1 MAETVGFI
9 GLGTMGRPMA
19 RNIQKHGHPMVVFDV
34 VEAVLAPL
42 IEAGARTA
50 GSPSEVAAASDVVIT
65 MLPDAPD
72 VERVAFGSD
81 GIVEGLRPDAVYVDM
96 STIDP
101 ATTRRIGK
109 AFAERGLRTMDC
121 PVGRTQDHAVAGTL
135 LLMAG
140 GDAAVIE
147 QARPVLMCMGDI
159 LVHCGELGC
168 GQAMKLT
175 NNCLAAS
182 ILAATCEALV
192 TGVKAG
198 LSLDLMREVI
208 AGTMAANAALSISLP
223 KKALRGDF
231 APGFMVQLA
240 HKDVRLALDLARSLG
255 IATPLGSAA
264 LAALADARAHGM
276 GRDDVSS
283 LLRLREREAGLE
295 VRLTRQAAQAPGGG

>member
-19 RNIQKHGHPMVVFDV
+19 LNVRKHGHPMVVFDV
-34 VEAVLAPL
+34 IEAALAPL
-42 IEAGARTA
+42 VEAGARTA
-50 GSPSEVAAASDVVIT
+50 GSPREVAAASDVVIT

-72 VERVAFGSD
+72 VELAALGPD
-81 GIVEGLRPDAVYVDM
+81 GIIEGLRPDAVYVDM

-101 ATTRRIGK
+101 DTTRRIGQ
-109 AFAERGLRTMDC
+109 AFAARGLRTMDC

-140 GDAAVIE
+140 GEPAIIE
-147 QARPVLMCMGDI
+147 QVRPVLMCMGDT
-159 LVHCGELGC
+159 LVHCGALSC

-182 ILAATCEALV
+182 VLAATCEALV
-192 TGVKAG
+192 TGIKAG
-198 LSLDLMREVI
+198 LSLEVMREVL
-208 AGTMAANAALSISLP
+208 AGTMAANAALSTSLP

-231 APGFMVQLA
+231 SPGFMVHLA
-240 HKDVRLALDLARSLG
+240 HKDVRLALEMARSLG
-255 IATPLGSAA
+255 VSTPLGDGA

-276 GRDDVSS
+276 ERDDIGS
-283 LLRLREREAGLE
+283 LLRLREQEADLE
-295 VRLTRQAAQAPGGG
+295 VRLSPAAGG

>member
-19 RNIQKHGHPMVVFDV
+19 RNIQKHGHAMVVFDV
-34 VEAVLAPL
+34 DEAALAPL
-42 IEAGARTA
+42 IEGGARAA
-50 GSPSEVAAASDVVIT
+50 GSPAEVAAASDVVIT

-72 VERVAFGSD
+72 VEQAVLGTS
-81 GIVEGLRPDAVYVDM
+81 GIIDGLRPGAVHVDM

-109 AFAERGLRTMDC
+109 PFAERGLYTMDC

-135 LLMAG
+135 ILMAG
-140 GDAAVIE
+140 GDTAVVE
-147 QARPVLMCMGDI
+147 RARPVLMCMGET
-159 LVHCGELGC
+159 LFYCGELGC

-182 ILAATCEALV
+182 ILAATCEAVV

-208 AGTMAANAALSISLP
+208 AGTMAANAALSTSLP
-223 KKALRGDF
+223 RKALSGDF
-231 APGFMVQLA
+231 SPGFMVHLA
-240 HKDVRLALDLARSLG
+240 HKDVRLALDMAQALG
-255 IATPLGSAA
+255 IATPIGSAT
-264 LAALADARAHGM
+264 LAALGDARAHGM
-276 GRDDVSS
+276 AREDISS
-283 LLRLREREAGLE
+283 LLRLREQEAGLE
-295 VRLTRQAAQAPGGG
+295 VRLTSPAAPAPVSG

>member
-19 RNIQKHGHPMVVFDV
+19 LNVRKHGHPMVVFDV
-34 VEAVLAPL
+34 IEAALATL
-42 IEAGARTA
+42 IEAGARAA
-50 GSPSEVAAASDVVIT
+50 GSPREVAAASDVVIT

-72 VERVAFGSD
+72 VEQAALGRG
-81 GIVEGLRPDAVYVDM
+81 GIIEGLRSDAVYVDM

-101 ATTRRIGK
+101 DTTRRIGR

-140 GDAAVIE
+140 GDPAIVE
-147 QARPVLMCMGDI
+147 QARPVLMCMGET
-159 LVHCGELGC
+159 LVHCGDLGC
-168 GQAMKLT
+168 GQAMKLA

-192 TGVKAG
+192 TGIKAG
-198 LSLDLMREVI
+198 LSLEMMREVLG
-208 AGTMAANAALSISLP
+208 GTMAANAALSTSLP

-231 APGFMVQLA
+231 SPGFMVHLA
-240 HKDVRLALDLARSLG
+240 HKDVRLALEMARSLG
-255 IATPLGSAA
+255 VSTPLGHGA

-276 GRDDVSS
+276 ERDDISS
-283 LLRLREREAGLE
+283 LLRLREQEADLE
-295 VRLTRQAAQAPGGG
+295 VRLSPAARG

>member
-1 MAETVGFI
+1 MAATVGFI

-34 VEAVLAPL
+34 VEAALAPL
-42 IEAGARTA
+42 VEAGARAA
-50 GSPSEVAAASDVVIT
+50 GSPQQVAAASDVLIT

-72 VERVAFGSD
+72 VEQAALGPE
-81 GIVEGLRPDAVYVDM
+81 GIIEGLRPHAVYVDM

-101 ATTRRIGK
+101 TTTRRIGK

-135 LLMAG
+135 ILMAG

-147 QARPVLMCMGDI
+147 QARPVLMCMGET
-159 LVHCGELGC
+159 LFHCGELGC

-208 AGTMAANAALSISLP
+208 GGTMAANAALSTSLP
-223 KKALRGDF
+223 KKALSGDF
-231 APGFMVQLA
+231 TPGFMVHLA

-255 IATPLGSAA
+255 ISMPVGSATFA
-264 LAALADARAHGM
+264 TLGDARAHGLE
-276 GRDDVSS
+276 RHDISS
-283 LLRLREREAGLE
+283 LLRLREQEAGLE
-295 VRLTRQAAQAPGGG
+295 VRLTPRDAV

>member
-19 RNIQKHGHPMVVFDV
+19 RNIQKHGHPLVVFDV
-34 VEAVLAPL
+34 VAPALAPL
-42 IEAGARTA
+42 IDAGASAA
-50 GSPSEVAAASDVVIT
+50 GSPREVAAASDVVIT

-72 VERVAFGSD
+72 VEQAALGQD
-81 GIVEGLRPDAVYVDM
+81 GIIEGLRPGAVYVDM

-135 LLMAG
+135 ILMAG

-147 QARPVLMCMGDI
+147 QARPVLMCMGET
-159 LVHCGELGC
+159 LFHCGELGC

-208 AGTMAANAALSISLP
+208 AGTMAANAALSASLP

-231 APGFMVQLA
+231 SPGFMVHLA

-255 IATPLGSAA
+255 ISTPLGSAA
-264 LAALADARAHGM
+264 LATLADARAHGM
-276 GRDDVSS
+276 ERDDISS
-283 LLRLREREAGLE
+283 LLRLREQEGGIE
-295 VRLTRQAAQAPGGG
+295 VRLPADSVRRG

>member
-9 GLGTMGRPMA
+9 GLGMMGQPMA

-34 VEAVLAPL
+34 VEAALLPL
-42 IEAGARTA
+42 VEGGARA
-50 GSPSEVAAASDVVIT
+50 ASSPREVAASCDVVIT

-72 VERVAFGSD
+72 VEQAALGPD
-81 GIVEGLRPDAVYVDM
+81 GIIEGLGPDAVYVDM

-101 ATTRRIGK
+101 GTTRRIGA
-109 AFAERGLRTMDC
+109 AFAARGLRSMDC

-140 GDAAVIE
+140 GEPAVIE
-147 QARPVLMCMGDI
+147 RARPVLMCMGES
-159 LVHCGELGC
+159 LVVCGGLGC

-182 ILAATCEALV
+182 ILAANCEALV
-192 TGVKAG
+192 TGIKAG

-208 AGTMAANAALSISLP
+208 AGTMAANAGLSTSLP
-223 KKALRGDF
+223 KKALAGDF
-231 APGFMVQLA
+231 SPGFMVPLA

-255 IATPLGSAA
+255 VSTPIGSAA
-264 LAALADARAHGM
+264 FANLGEARAQGM
-276 GRDDVSS
+276 ERDDVSS
-283 LLRLREREAGLE
+283 VLRLREQEAGVE
-295 VRLTRQAAQAPGGG
+295 VRLR